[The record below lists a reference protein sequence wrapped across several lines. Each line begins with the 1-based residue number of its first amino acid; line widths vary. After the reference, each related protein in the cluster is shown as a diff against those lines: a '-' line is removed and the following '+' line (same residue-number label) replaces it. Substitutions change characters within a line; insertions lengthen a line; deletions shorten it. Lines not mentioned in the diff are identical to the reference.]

1 MPADVCLLLVQSLMG
16 DCEATAPSMETMIAP
31 TEQQSVREQPA
42 VNRVPNEAA
51 PTRSNW
57 EPQFGTSDACLQ
69 DETQRLLTCLEP
81 VQQRQQ
87 QSRFGPMAVPQT
99 QPAIAIP
106 ITATSQNKLSSG
118 AVTAELASETPAMRQ
133 TVSVPAAVSATVNA
147 APTTP
152 VALEIAMPQKLIAI
166 APAPIPLFSPP
177 LAQRRPASGAQFYR
191 QRELALQSGRL
202 YTRLSPSEYADEW
215 SQTSDQPTYQ
225 DWISLLAREGQAV
238 AAGQGGNRLEVI
250 VGDSLGMWL
259 PSDTLPRDR
268 LWLNQSISG
277 DTTSGIL
284 QRLTGFAGTRP
295 TTIHLLAGVNDL
307 KNGVPEATIASNLQT
322 IVHQLQQQHPDANI
336 VMYSLFPTRRADITN
351 DRVQT
356 LNRYLTAIAAEMS
369 VEYRDVH
376 SQFQDVEGSMRAE
389 LTTDGLHLNPQGY
402 DVWRQSILAT
412 TLL

>member
-16 DCEATAPSMETMIAP
+16 DCEATAPSMETTIAP
-31 TEQQSVREQPA
+31 TEQQTIREQPA
-42 VNRVPNEAA
+42 VNRIPNEAA

-57 EPQFGTSDACLQ
+57 EPQFGTSEACLQ
-69 DETQRLLTCLEP
+69 DETQRLLSCLEP
-81 VQQRQQ
+81 VQQRL
-87 QSRFGPMAVPQT
+87 RFGSMATPQT
-99 QPAIAIP
+99 QPGIATP
-106 ITATSQNKLSSG
+106 ISNTSKDKLSSE
-118 AVTAELASETPAMRQ
+118 AV
-133 TVSVPAAVSATVNA
+133 AAVLSSD
-147 APTTP
+147 PTTILQSVSTSTSTSASAIANAGPATP
-152 VALEIAMPQKLIAI
+152 VTLQIALPKKLIAI
-166 APAPIPLFSPP
+166 APTPVPLFSPP
-177 LAQRRPASGAQFYR
+177 IAQRRPASGAQFYR

-215 SQTSDQPTYQ
+215 SQANEQPTYQ
-225 DWISLLAREGQAV
+225 EWISLLTRESQAV
-238 AAGQGGNRLEVI
+238 AVGQGSNRLEVI

-284 QRLTGFAGTRP
+284 QRLTSFAGTRP

-356 LNRYLTAIAAEMS
+356 LNRYLTAIAEEMA

-376 SQFQDVEGSMRAE
+376 SQFQDVEGSMRTE